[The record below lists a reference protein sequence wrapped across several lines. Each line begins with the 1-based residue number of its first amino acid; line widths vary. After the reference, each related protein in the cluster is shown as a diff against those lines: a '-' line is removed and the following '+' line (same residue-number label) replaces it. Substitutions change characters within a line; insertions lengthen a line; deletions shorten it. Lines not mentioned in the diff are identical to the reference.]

1 MAVGMIENFF
11 ARIGA
16 PFVRM
21 YEKIGDFGKFV
32 EFQFALIPLYFK
44 RPHRIREF
52 FLQMDSIG
60 IGTLGVIL
68 LTALFTGMVEAIQL
82 YHGFHQ
88 FNAENFMGYTIF
100 VSISRE
106 LGPVFAALM
115 LTSRAI
121 SAMAAE
127 LGTMRVT
134 EQIDAI
140 ETLAVDSKKYLIIP
154 RILATTISLPLLVIV
169 FDFVGNVSAYLIST
183 EALGVN
189 PVSYQNMIQQ
199 YLEFADIGTGVLK
212 AFVFGFLISSIG
224 TYLGYIARG
233 GARGVGQAT
242 TAAVVY
248 SAITIFAANYFLSS
262 LFLFLDW

>member
-1 MAVGMIENFF
+1 MAVSWIETFF
-11 ARIGA
+11 AWVGR
-16 PFVRM
+16 PFLHFYNKM
-21 YEKIGDFGKFV
+21 ADFGRFV
-32 EFQFALIPLYFK
+32 EFQVGLLPLYFK
-44 RPHRIREF
+44 RPYRVRGF
-52 FLQMDSIG
+52 FQQVESIV

-82 YHGFHQ
+82 YHGFHR
-88 FNAENFMGYTIF
+88 FSAENFMGYTIF

-115 LTSRAI
+115 LISRAI

-140 ETLAVDSKKYLIIP
+140 ETLAVDSKKYLVIP
-154 RILATTISLPLLVIV
+154 RILATTLSLPLLVV
-169 FDFVGNVSAYLIST
+169 TFDFVGNISAYLIST

-189 PVSYQNMIQQ
+189 PVAYQNTIQR
-199 YLEFADIGTGVLK
+199 YLVFADIGTGVLK
-212 AFVFGFLISSIG
+212 ALVFGFLISSIG

-233 GARGVGQAT
+233 GARGVGRAT
-242 TAAVVY
+242 TSAVVY
-248 SAITIFAANYFLSS
+248 SAVTIFAANYFLSS
-262 LFLFLDW
+262 LFLLLDW